1 MQTGCRKR
9 QVGFRVREGQERV
22 RVSSGTRGG
31 GGECRGYM
39 ECREEGAGGGRGLQ
53 GGSPADTNS
62 DREQWLSLL
71 SFVLVEGTYRYALSR
86 ESCSFNARCV
96 SFLPIYPS
104 LYRGQYPISGGKRIV
119 NASCRVPTTRCVN
132 VVVIRTEIS

>member
-9 QVGFRVREGQERV
+9 QVEFRVREGQERV

-31 GGECRGYM
+31 GPRVYEVPGG
-39 ECREEGAGGGRGLQ
+39 GGVGGGRGLQ

-71 SFVLVEGTYRYALSR
+71 SFVLVEGTYRYVL
-86 ESCSFNARCV
+86 
-96 SFLPIYPS
+96 
-104 LYRGQYPISGGKRIV
+104 
-119 NASCRVPTTRCVN
+119 
-132 VVVIRTEIS
+132 